1 MNKDFTQKPIAA
13 LFDLDGVILD
23 TESQYSVFWDSM
35 GEKYLGKAN
44 SGTAL
49 KGMSLTYIYEVFFG
63 NDKKITDE
71 ITKALNKFEAEMQM
85 EYIAGARQFVE
96 SLKERDIKCAVVTS
110 SNRQKMQSVYEQHP
124 ELPHLF
130 DCILT
135 AELFTRSKP
144 NPDCY
149 QLGATIFATDEKHSY
164 VFEDSINGLKAGHAA
179 KMKVVGLSTTN
190 SRELVAPYSTIVIP
204 DFTSFTVNDLL
215 AL

>member
-1 MNKDFTQKPIAA
+1 MSKDFSSKPIAA

-49 KGMSLTYIYEVFFG
+49 KGMSLTYIYEVFFN
-63 NDKKITDE
+63 NDTKITTE
-71 ITKALNKFEAEMQM
+71 ITKALNKFEAEMKM
-85 EYIAGARQFVE
+85 EYILGARQFVE
-96 SLKERDIKCAVVTS
+96 SLKEQNIKCAIVTS
-110 SNRQKMQSVYEQHP
+110 SNRIKMQSVYEQHP
-124 ELPHLF
+124 EIPHLF

-144 NPDCY
+144 APDCY
-149 QLGATIFATDEKHSY
+149 QLACNIFASDENHSY
-164 VFEDSINGLKAGHAA
+164 VFEDSINGLKAGFAA
-179 KMKVVGLSTTN
+179 KMKVIGLSTTN
-190 SRELVAPYSTIVIP
+190 SKELVEPYSTIVIP
-204 DFTSFTVNDLL
+204 NFENFTVQKLL

>member
-1 MNKDFTQKPIAA
+1 MSKVFSSKPIAA

-49 KGMSLTYIYEVFFG
+49 KGMSLTYIYEVFFN
-63 NDKKITDE
+63 NDTKITTE
-71 ITKALNKFEAEMQM
+71 ITKALNKFEAEMKM
-85 EYIAGARQFVE
+85 EYILGARQFVE
-96 SLKERDIKCAVVTS
+96 SLKEQNIKCAIVTS
-110 SNRQKMQSVYEQHP
+110 SNQIKMQSVYEQHP
-124 ELPHLF
+124 EIPHLF

-144 NPDCY
+144 APDCY
-149 QLGATIFATDEKHSY
+149 QLACNIFASDENHSY
-164 VFEDSINGLKAGHAA
+164 VFEDSINGLKAGFAA
-179 KMKVVGLSTTN
+179 KMKVIGLSTTN
-190 SRELVAPYSTIVIP
+190 SKELVEPYSTIVIP
-204 DFTSFTVNDLL
+204 NFENFTVQKLL